1 MKRKIKTIISVI
13 CLCCGPTHA
22 QRITLENVIRIAQ
35 ENSLDAQIARFS
47 FMSSYWQFRS
57 FKAQLLPSVNLNGNI
72 LNFNHSVVETR
83 DYETGRVNQVNN
95 NTMANYLTLSL
106 DQQLV
111 ATGGTISLQS
121 YLYRLDQFS
130 YKEKIY
136 NSQPFKISYTQS
148 LRSFNSLKWEKK
160 TAPVEYQIA
169 ERKYISALEDV
180 TLRTTTLFFNV
191 LTAQSEYKQSIAT
204 VADREKLYEI
214 SKNRL
219 KLTTTT
225 KSDVLQMEL
234 SLLNANMAVKKKKIT
249 LDEAMYALFS
259 YLHIS
264 DYSQAELVPPFQVPD
279 LLINVDDVLQKAVSN
294 SSHSLEQKLELLN
307 AKKTLA
313 QAKSSKGIQMTLS
326 SELGFTKSGKTLGA
340 AYKNL
345 MDNEIIG
352 LTVSLPIFDWGVSKG
367 RVKMAQAQLDV
378 VKTQIEQSHLD
389 YLQELRKKVAQF
401 NVQPMQCRDAKRAQ
415 DIAEE
420 RYDIT
425 RKRFETGTIS
435 VTELNT
441 AQQELESAKAQYIN
455 QLQSF
460 WNDYYSLQ
468 KSTLYDWLNHRDL
481 TVDFEKVINQ

>member
-1 MKRKIKTIISVI
+1 MRRKIKTILSVF
-13 CLCCGPTHA
+13 CLCCGSMHA
-22 QRITLENVIRIAQ
+22 QNVTLENVIKIAQ

-47 FMSSYWQFRS
+47 FMSSYWQYRS
-57 FKAQLLPSVNLNGNI
+57 FKAQLLPSVNLNGN
-72 LNFNHSVVETR
+72 LGNFNHSVVETR
-83 DYETGRVNQVNN
+83 DYETGKVNQVNN
-95 NTMANYLTLSL
+95 NTMTNYLTLSL
-106 DQQLV
+106 DQQLA

-121 YLYRLDQFS
+121 YLYRLDQFT
-130 YKEKIY
+130 YNVKTY

-180 TLRTTTLFFNV
+180 KLNATALFFNV
-191 LTAQSEYKQSIAT
+191 LAAQSEYKQSLAT

-214 SKNRL
+214 SKSRL

-225 KSDVLQMEL
+225 KGDVLQMEL
-234 SLLNANMAVKKKKIT
+234 SLLNANMAVKKNKIA

-279 LLINVDDVLQKAVSN
+279 LLINTDDVLQKAVTN
-294 SSHSLEQKLELLN
+294 SSHSLEQKLQLLV
-307 AKKTLA
+307 AKKALA

-326 SELGFTKSGKTLGA
+326 SELGFTKTGQTFDA

-367 RVKMAQAQLDV
+367 KVKMAQAQLDII
-378 VKTQIEQSHLD
+378 KTQIEQNHLD
-389 YLQELRKKVAQF
+389 YLQELRKKVTQF
-401 NVQPMQCRDAKRAQ
+401 NIQPMQCRDALRAQ
-415 DIAEE
+415 EIAEE
-420 RYDIT
+420 RYEIT
-425 RKRFETGTIS
+425 RKRFETGAIS
-435 VTELNT
+435 VTDLNT
-441 AQQELESAKAQYIN
+441 AQQEMEYAKAQYIN

-468 KSTLYDWLNHRDL
+468 KSTLYDWQNHRDL
-481 TVDFEKVINQ
+481 TVDFDKVINQ